1 MTRVPGHTGRR
12 SSATI
17 SSVLAPAGAG
27 LGVLLLVVA
36 ALAQDV
42 QPVQP
47 AQPSPPQAPPAS
59 EPVPPAAVAPGP
71 SFQPGF
77 IDAFGRLLEQGRAKL
92 KSDMQG
98 AQESVDK
105 LGKEARDAAK
115 DATSGLGE
123 GFLGLP
129 GARVVAG
136 RELCATAQNGAPDC
150 LAAAATVCRG
160 KGFQTGK
167 SLDTQS
173 EQKCPARLLLSGR
186 PPNDTDCAT
195 EIYVTRAMCQ

>member
-1 MTRVPGHTGRR
+1 MTGDPGHTGRR

-17 SSVLAPAGAG
+17 SSVLAPASAG

-42 QPVQP
+42 QPAQP
-47 AQPSPPQAPPAS
+47 APPQAQPSIEPAPPA
-59 EPVPPAAVAPGP
+59 AATPGP

-77 IDAFGRLLEQGRAKL
+77 IDAFGRLLEQGAAKL
-92 KSDMQG
+92 KSDVQG
-98 AQESVDK
+98 AQENFDK
-105 LGKEARDAAK
+105 LGKGARDAAK
-115 DATSGLGE
+115 DATSGLI
-123 GFLGLP
+123 GLP
-129 GARVVAG
+129 GARVVSG
-136 RELCATAQNGAPDC
+136 RERCATAQNGAPDC

>member
-1 MTRVPGHTGRR
+1 MTRDPGHTGRR

-17 SSVLAPAGAG
+17 SSVLASASAG

-47 AQPSPPQAPPAS
+47 AQPGPPQASPSS
-59 EPVPPAAVAPGP
+59 EPVPPAVVTPGP

-77 IDAFGRLLEQGRAKL
+77 IDAFGRLLEQGAAKL
-92 KSDMQG
+92 KSDIQG
-98 AQESVDK
+98 AQENFDK

-115 DATSGLGE
+115 DATSG
-123 GFLGLP
+123 FVGLP
-129 GARVVAG
+129 GARVVSG

-150 LAAAATVCRG
+150 LAAAAAVCRG

-195 EIYVTRAMCQ
+195 EIYVTHAMCQ

>member
-1 MTRVPGHTGRR
+1 MGSAMTRDPGHTGRR

-17 SSVLAPAGAG
+17 SSVLAPASAG
-27 LGVLLLVVA
+27 LGALLLVVA

-42 QPVQP
+42 QPG
-47 AQPSPPQAPPAS
+47 PSQAPPAS
-59 EPVPPAAVAPGP
+59 EPAPPAAATPGP

-77 IDAFGRLLEQGRAKL
+77 IDAFGRLLEQGAAKF

-98 AQESVDK
+98 AQENLDK

-115 DATSGLGE
+115 DATSG
-123 GFLGLP
+123 FVGLP
-129 GARVVAG
+129 GAR
-136 RELCATAQNGAPDC
+136 DC
-150 LAAAATVCRG
+150 VAAATTVCRG

-173 EQKCPARLLLSGR
+173 EQNCPARLLLSGR
-186 PPNDTDCAT
+186 PPNDVDCAT
-195 EIYVTRAMCQ
+195 EIYVTRAMC

>member
-1 MTRVPGHTGRR
+1 MTRDPGHTGRR

-17 SSVLAPAGAG
+17 SSVLAPASAG

-42 QPVQP
+42 QPG
-47 AQPSPPQAPPAS
+47 PSQAPPAS
-59 EPVPPAAVAPGP
+59 EPAPPAAATPGP

-77 IDAFGRLLEQGRAKL
+77 IDAFGRLLEQGAAKF

-98 AQESVDK
+98 AQENLDK

-115 DATSGLGE
+115 DATSG
-123 GFLGLP
+123 FVGLP
-129 GARVVAG
+129 GARVVTG
-136 RELCATAQNGAPDC
+136 RERCALAQNGAPDC
-150 LAAAATVCRG
+150 VAAATAVCRG

-173 EQKCPARLLLSGR
+173 EQNCPARLLLSGR
-186 PPNDTDCAT
+186 PPNDVDCAT

>member
-1 MTRVPGHTGRR
+1 MTRDPGRTGRR
-12 SSATI
+12 SAATF
-17 SSVLAPAGAG
+17 SSVLAPVSAG
-27 LGVLLLVVA
+27 LGALLLVVA

-42 QPVQP
+42 QP
-47 AQPSPPQAPPAS
+47 AQPGPPQAPPPS
-59 EPVPPAAVAPGP
+59 EPAPPPAAMAPGP

-77 IDAFGRLLEQGRAKL
+77 IDAFGRLLEQGAAKL

-98 AQESVDK
+98 AQENFDK

-115 DATSGLGE
+115 DATSG
-123 GFLGLP
+123 FVGLP
-129 GARVVAG
+129 GARVVSG

-150 LAAAATVCRG
+150 VAAAAAVCRG

-186 PPNDTDCAT
+186 PPNDTDCAS

>member
-1 MTRVPGHTGRR
+1 MTRDPGHTGRR

-59 EPVPPAAVAPGP
+59 EPIPPAAVAPGP
-71 SFQPGF
+71 NFQPGF
-77 IDAFGRLLEQGRAKL
+77 IDAFGRLLEQGAAKF

-98 AQESVDK
+98 AQENFDKLDK

-115 DATSGLGE
+115 DATSG
-123 GFLGLP
+123 FVGLP

-136 RELCATAQNGAPDC
+136 RERCETAQNGAPDC

>member
-1 MTRVPGHTGRR
+1 M
-12 SSATI
+12 
-17 SSVLAPAGAG
+17 SSVLAPASAG
-27 LGVLLLVVA
+27 LGALLLVVA
-36 ALAQDV
+36 ALAQEAQTV
-42 QPVQP
+42 QPG
-47 AQPSPPQAPPAS
+47 APQAPAVS
-59 EPVPPAAVAPGP
+59 EPAPPAAAAPGP

-77 IDAFGRLLEQGRAKL
+77 IDAFGRLLEQGAAKF

-98 AQESVDK
+98 AQENLDK

-115 DATSGLGE
+115 DATSG
-123 GFLGLP
+123 FVGLP
-129 GARVVAG
+129 GARVVTG
-136 RELCATAQNGAPDC
+136 REHCVPAQNGAPDC
-150 LAAAATVCRG
+150 LAAATAVCRG

-186 PPNDTDCAT
+186 APNDTDCAT

>member
-1 MTRVPGHTGRR
+1 M
-12 SSATI
+12 
-17 SSVLAPAGAG
+17 SSVLAPASAG
-27 LGVLLLVVA
+27 LGALLLVVA

-47 AQPSPPQAPPAS
+47 GQSVQPAQPQAAPAS
-59 EPVPPAAVAPGP
+59 EPAPPPAVAPGP

-77 IDAFGRLLEQGRAKL
+77 IDAFGRLLEQGAAKF

-98 AQESVDK
+98 AQENFDK

-115 DATSGLGE
+115 DATSG
-123 GFLGLP
+123 FVGLP
-129 GARVVAG
+129 GARVVSG
-136 RELCATAQNGAPDC
+136 RELCATAPNGAPDC
-150 LAAAATVCRG
+150 LAAAASVCRG

>member
-1 MTRVPGHTGRR
+1 M
-12 SSATI
+12 
-17 SSVLAPAGAG
+17 SSVLAPSSAG

-47 AQPSPPQAPPAS
+47 GQSVQPAQSQAPTAS
-59 EPVPPAAVAPGP
+59 EPAPPAAVAPGK

-77 IDAFGRLLEQGRAKL
+77 IDAFGRLLEQGAAKF

-98 AQESVDK
+98 AQENFDK

-115 DATSGLGE
+115 DATSG
-123 GFLGLP
+123 FVGLP
-129 GARVVAG
+129 GARVVSG

-150 LAAAATVCRG
+150 VAAAAAVCRG

>member
-1 MTRVPGHTGRR
+1 M
-12 SSATI
+12 
-17 SSVLAPAGAG
+17 SSVLAPASAG
-27 LGVLLLVVA
+27 LGALLLVVA

-42 QPVQP
+42 QTVQP
-47 AQPSPPQAPPAS
+47 GAPQAPPAS
-59 EPVPPAAVAPGP
+59 EPAPPAAAAPGP

-77 IDAFGRLLEQGRAKL
+77 IDAFGRLLEQGAAKF
-92 KSDMQG
+92 KSEMQG
-98 AQESVDK
+98 AQENFDK

-115 DATSGLGE
+115 DATSG
-123 GFLGLP
+123 FVGLP
-129 GARVVAG
+129 GARVVTG
-136 RELCATAQNGAPDC
+136 REHCVPAQNGAPDC
-150 LAAAATVCRG
+150 LAAATAVCRG

-186 PPNDTDCAT
+186 APNDTDCAT

>member
-1 MTRVPGHTGRR
+1 M
-12 SSATI
+12 
-17 SSVLAPAGAG
+17 SSVLAPASAG
-27 LGVLLLVVA
+27 LGALLLVVA
-36 ALAQDV
+36 ALAQEV

-47 AQPSPPQAPPAS
+47 GQSVQPAQSQAPPAS
-59 EPVPPAAVAPGP
+59 EPAPPAAVAPGK

-77 IDAFGRLLEQGRAKL
+77 IDAFGRLLEQGAAKF

-98 AQESVDK
+98 AQENFDK

-115 DATSGLGE
+115 DATSG
-123 GFLGLP
+123 FVGLP
-129 GARVVAG
+129 GARVVSG

-150 LAAAATVCRG
+150 IAAAATVCRG